1 MAFIDDLKELI
12 KKYDTETVEE
22 NEDSE
27 TVEEKEKTETV
38 EENEDSDTV
47 ETVNGNEDSET
58 VYTEQHKMV
67 VKNVDGKRVE
77 EEKTIRVD
85 ERGEYYYV

>member
-12 KKYDTETVEE
+12 KKYD
-22 NEDSE
+22 DSE
-27 TVEEKEKTETV
+27 TVEMSD
-38 EENEDSDTV
+38 DSETV
-47 ETVNGNEDSET
+47 ETVETVKKNDDSETVEKNDDSET
-58 VYTEQHKMV
+58 VYTEQHEMV